1 MIFNQQTPKKQTFN
15 PICETY
21 EKLKL
26 IEKQLGRMNL
36 LNNKYLYKRNSIYY
50 FSIKLN
56 NQTIKKSLQT
66 TNFVYANI
74 LKYKIIYRLDK
85 MDIKYNLNNMFIVQR
100 AGDNINII
108 PENEAEKKLLDTVE
122 ASANNIVK
130 RLSNKY
136 DNVIT
141 NDYDKRV
148 QLTLKQCGEEFLK
161 SKSKTSSVKTM
172 SKYTQC
178 MDYLYVYFGENTK
191 LSKLSVQNAS
201 RFRTFLIDVPK
212 NYKKQDDLKNKDI
225 KLLIENNSKLL
236 LKYEKQIPTTI
247 DEVIKRV
254 KTIFTYFTKN
264 QYLPHNIFN
273 DIEKLSK
280 NYRTKWREFK
290 VEEYKQLIEYLNKQG
305 LKEECNFFKFA
316 LMTGLRRGEIL
327 QLKKEHLHLEKDYI
341 DTEGVKTTYAKRIVP
356 IHKNLLKT
364 ILNQLKDK
372 DNDDFLF
379 FNHKK
384 DLISREEKI
393 GTELNNL
400 ILKVV
405 GKEEKEALNIHS
417 FRKNFSQEIFLSDL
431 FKELDYKTIIG
442 HSTRSDITDKH
453 YIRGKRDYKKLKEKM
468 DNVDFSEYIGKE
480 VLPKIK
486 DNNINLNF
494 I

>member
-161 SKSKTSSVKTM
+161 SKSKTSSVQTM
-172 SKYTQC
+172 YKYTQC

-236 LKYEKQIPTTI
+236 EKYEKQTPATI

-356 IHKNLLKT
+356 ILY
-364 ILNQLKDK
+364 I
-372 DNDDFLF
+372 
-379 FNHKK
+379 
-384 DLISREEKI
+384 KI
-393 GTELNNL
+393 
-400 ILKVV
+400 
-405 GKEEKEALNIHS
+405 
-417 FRKNFSQEIFLSDL
+417 
-431 FKELDYKTIIG
+431 Y
-442 HSTRSDITDKH
+442 
-453 YIRGKRDYKKLKEKM
+453 
-468 DNVDFSEYIGKE
+468 
-480 VLPKIK
+480 
-486 DNNINLNF
+486 
-494 I
+494 

>member
-1 MIFNQQTPKKQTFN
+1 MGNFIEALKNSTLPTNAVFNEVQYPTIRTMIFNQQTPKKQTFN

-356 IHKNLLKT
+356 ILY
-364 ILNQLKDK
+364 I
-372 DNDDFLF
+372 
-379 FNHKK
+379 
-384 DLISREEKI
+384 KI
-393 GTELNNL
+393 
-400 ILKVV
+400 
-405 GKEEKEALNIHS
+405 
-417 FRKNFSQEIFLSDL
+417 
-431 FKELDYKTIIG
+431 Y
-442 HSTRSDITDKH
+442 
-453 YIRGKRDYKKLKEKM
+453 
-468 DNVDFSEYIGKE
+468 
-480 VLPKIK
+480 
-486 DNNINLNF
+486 
-494 I
+494 